1 MISMRGV
8 KNKVFIDTNVLIY
21 AYDLSAGDK
30 HAIAKEVV
38 LDIWNERRGV
48 LSTQVLQEFT
58 VAVTSKIARPIDFE
72 TVKIIISD
80 FLLWDVVVNN
90 GHSILEAVEIQ
101 SKHRLSFW
109 DALIVQAARKGG
121 AGVLL
126 TEDLSDGRVI
136 EGVRIKNPFKIDKK
150 SY

>member
-1 MISMRGV
+1 MGAV
-8 KNKVFIDTNVLIY
+8 KNKVFIDTNILIY

-72 TVKIIISD
+72 TVKIIIND

-90 GHSILEAVEIQ
+90 GHSILEAVDIQ
-101 SKHRLSFW
+101 SKNRLSFW
-109 DALIVQAARKGG
+109 DALVVQAAIKGG
-121 AGVLL
+121 TGILL

-136 EGVRIKNPFKIDKK
+136 EGVRIKNPFKN
-150 SY
+150 